1 MTTLSSIITPTNL
14 VTLTGAA
21 TLTNKTLVAP
31 ALGTPVSGTLTNA
44 TGLPPAGVTGT
55 AAILGA
61 NTFTDKQTMTAVK
74 ITTGAA
80 AGYTLIS
87 DAAGDGTWQAA
98 SGGVPDFL
106 LQLQGVI

>member
-1 MTTLSSIITPTNL
+1 MSKARDLANFS
-14 VTLTGAA
+14 AA
-21 TLTNKTLVAP
+21 TGVVDADIGVNVQAYDATILVDADIGSTV
-31 ALGTPVSGTLTNA
+31 AS
-44 TGLPPAGVTGT
+44 T
-55 AAILGA
+55 AA

-80 AGYTLIS
+80 AGYALIS

-106 LQLQGVI
+106 LHLQGVI